1 MIPAYF
7 PASSAP
13 GERALYSALAA
24 CADTD
29 DWTVLHSVGIA
40 EHIKNPQGEADFVV
54 VVPQHGV
61 LVIEVKSHLSVE
73 FREGVWHLGRNKQ
86 TTRGPFQQASDA
98 KFSLRNYLQRKQID
112 LRSLPVVSAAWF
124 TSVRARTS
132 LGSSPEWH
140 DWEVLDSN
148 DLHSGVRA
156 AVLRTLAAGRAHLES
171 TVSGFAAGAGRPDAA
186 TARRITTALRPSFE
200 VGVVAG
206 DLRRAREDQLV
217 HFIGEQYAALDAM
230 ADNRAVLF
238 TGPAGSGKTLL
249 AMEGARR
256 EIAMGNRG
264 RLICFNRF
272 LGKRLTADMPD
283 DARLEVGTFH
293 QQMLRLAGLGA
304 PTGAGS
310 HFWNHELPSRAME
323 ALVDAGDEA
332 ASDFL
337 VVDEIQDIA
346 IESYLDV
353 LDLMVKDGLESGRV
367 LLFGDFERQAL
378 YDSSDGRQLLRDRVG
393 HLASSKLVYNCR
405 NLPRIGFVVNRFSGI
420 KPGYERFRR
429 GDDGFNPEWRTYKA
443 GADQTPKLLDAIRTL
458 RDDNYELH
466 EIVVLSPLADGSV
479 ASTTTD
485 QWLRRVLC
493 PADGS
498 PRRRGQLHFAT
509 IHAFKGLEAPA
520 VVVTD
525 LDRTVVP
532 NFESVMYVGLTRATD
547 RLWGVIEEDTLHA
560 GLEGT
565 L

>member
-7 PASSAP
+7 PESSAP

-24 CADTD
+24 CDDTD

-40 EHIKNPQGEADFVV
+40 EHIKKPQGEADFVV
-54 VVPQHGV
+54 VVPEHGV

-73 FREGVWHLGRNKQ
+73 FRDGVWHLGRDKPI
-86 TTRGPFQQASDA
+86 TRGPFQQASDA
-98 KFSLRNYLQRKQID
+98 KFSLRNYLQKKQID
-112 LRSLPVVSAAWF
+112 VHSLPVVSAAWF
-124 TSVRARTS
+124 TAVRARAS

-140 DWEVLDSN
+140 DWEVLDSE
-148 DLHSGVRA
+148 DLRNGVRA

-171 TVSGFAAGAGRPDAA
+171 TVSGFARGGGRPDSAA
-186 TARRITTALRPSFE
+186 AHRITTVLRPAFE
-200 VGVVAG
+200 FGVVAG

-272 LGKRLTADMPD
+272 LGKRLTADMPE
-283 DARLEVGTFH
+283 DAKLEVGTFH
-293 QQMLRLAGLGA
+293 QQMLRLAGINAPAGA
-304 PTGAGS
+304 DS
-310 HFWNHELPSRAME
+310 DFWNDELPSRAME
-323 ALVDAGDEA
+323 ALIDGGDEA
-332 ASDFL
+332 AADFL
-337 VVDEIQDIA
+337 VIDEIQDIA
-346 IESYLDV
+346 TESYLDV
-353 LDLMVKDGLESGRV
+353 LDLMVKGGLDSGRL

-378 YDSSDGRQLLRDRVG
+378 YEGADGRQLLRDRVG

-429 GDDGFNPEWRTYKA
+429 DDDGFNPEWRTYKS
-443 GADQTPKLLDAIRTL
+443 GSDQTPKLLEAIQTL

-466 EIVVLSPLADGSV
+466 EIVVLSPLAENSV

-485 QWLRRVLC
+485 QWLRQVLR
-493 PADGS
+493 PADGR
-498 PRRRGQLHFAT
+498 PRRRGELQFAT
-509 IHAFKGLEAPA
+509 VHAFKGLEAPA

-547 RLWGVIEEDTLHA
+547 RLWGVIEEGTLRA